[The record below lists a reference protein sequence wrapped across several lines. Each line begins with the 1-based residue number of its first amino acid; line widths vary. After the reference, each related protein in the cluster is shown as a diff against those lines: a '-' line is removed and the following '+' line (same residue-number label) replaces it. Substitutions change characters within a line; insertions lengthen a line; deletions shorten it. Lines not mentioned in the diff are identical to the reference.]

1 MTHALLVVFVGA
13 WSAQAVGQGIYTCVD
28 SKGRRLTSDRPIL
41 ECIDRE
47 QKELS
52 SGGITKRRIGPS
64 LTADEQAVEDE
75 KARKIQAEQFRI
87 SEEKR
92 RDRALLSRYANQAV
106 HDRERAIALDQIDD
120 VISTARLGVADLVLY
135 RKSLD
140 NELEFF
146 KGDPNKIPSG
156 LRRALDQNT
165 LAQATQK
172 RFVDAQMLEKQR
184 VNDRF
189 DQELIRLKVL
199 WAQLASPASRVA
211 PAPSGAPVSMP
222 NSASV
227 PAAKK

>member
-1 MTHALLVVFVGA
+1 MVFVGA

-106 HDRERAIALDQIDD
+106 HDRER
-120 VISTARLGVADLVLY
+120 
-135 RKSLD
+135 
-140 NELEFF
+140 
-146 KGDPNKIPSG
+146 
-156 LRRALDQNT
+156 
-165 LAQATQK
+165 
-172 RFVDAQMLEKQR
+172 
-184 VNDRF
+184 
-189 DQELIRLKVL
+189 
-199 WAQLASPASRVA
+199 
-211 PAPSGAPVSMP
+211 
-222 NSASV
+222 
-227 PAAKK
+227 